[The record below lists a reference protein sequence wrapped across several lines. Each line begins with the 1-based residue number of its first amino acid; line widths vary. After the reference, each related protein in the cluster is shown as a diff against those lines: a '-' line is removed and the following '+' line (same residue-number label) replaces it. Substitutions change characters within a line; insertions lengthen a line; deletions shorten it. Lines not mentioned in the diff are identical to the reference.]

1 MPSLTP
7 RERSEEATSAAMYD
21 GLIAGGITL
30 IPSTAAVYLAMNN
43 QKFFRATNWQSR
55 TAIAIMPPLFM
66 FALTAEMKLSHSME
80 EMARQSDHSR
90 QVSEWAEKV
99 HEENKQAIR
108 RMETDTVL
116 EKKLHAM
123 YKQSVENSGVRIV
136 PGDTL
141 SFHHKVANFWQE
153 NPFKILAGIG
163 VPTVLYIFRGRTD
176 QKHLQLQSKLM
187 HTRVFGQFA
196 VISMLLGL
204 MGFKTYMDTHG
215 KYITQYEA
223 DMRVE
228 DMKRM
233 RADLL
238 RRIEFDKQI
247 SAKRDQMLKHEKP
260 AEEPVENKGEEKKSG
275 SEASNESI
283 ALKDA

>member
-1 MPSLTP
+1 
-7 RERSEEATSAAMYD
+7 
-21 GLIAGGITL
+21 
-30 IPSTAAVYLAMNN
+30 
-43 QKFFRATNWQSR
+43 
-55 TAIAIMPPLFM
+55 
-66 FALTAEMKLSHSME
+66 ME

-136 PGDTL
+136 PGDSL
-141 SFHHKVANFWQE
+141 AFHHKVANFWQE

-163 VPTVLYIFRGRTD
+163 VPTVFYIFRGRSD

-204 MGFKTYMDTHG
+204 MGFKTYMDSHG
-215 KYITQYEA
+215 KYITQREA
-223 DMRVE
+223 DLRVE
-228 DMKRM
+228 DMKKM

-238 RRIEFDKQI
+238 RRIEFDKQV
-247 SAKRDQMLKHEKP
+247 SARRDQMLKHEKISKD
-260 AEEPVENKGEEKKSG
+260 EEEDESSSSSSDGDDEVKKEE
-275 SEASNESI
+275 EASDAAGLNESVAI
-283 ALKDA
+283 KDA

>member
-1 MPSLTP
+1 MH
-7 RERSEEATSAAMYD
+7 D

-30 IPSTAAVYLAMNN
+30 IPSTAAVYLAMRNP
-43 QKFFRATNWQSR
+43 KFLKATNWQSR

-66 FALTAEMKLSHSME
+66 FGLTAEMKLSHSME

-136 PGDTL
+136 PGDSL
-141 SFHHKVANFWQE
+141 AFHHKVANFWQE

-163 VPTVLYIFRGRTD
+163 VPTVLYIFRGRSD

-196 VISMLLGL
+196 VVSMLLGL
-204 MGFKTYMDTHG
+204 MGFKTYMDSHG
-215 KYITQYEA
+215 KYITQHEA

-247 SAKRDQMLKHEKP
+247 SARREQMLKHEKKSSKEDDEK
-260 AEEPVENKGEEKKSG
+260 EESAGASVEEEQEDVEEDASHNKSVT
-275 SEASNESI
+275 
-283 ALKDA
+283 LKDA